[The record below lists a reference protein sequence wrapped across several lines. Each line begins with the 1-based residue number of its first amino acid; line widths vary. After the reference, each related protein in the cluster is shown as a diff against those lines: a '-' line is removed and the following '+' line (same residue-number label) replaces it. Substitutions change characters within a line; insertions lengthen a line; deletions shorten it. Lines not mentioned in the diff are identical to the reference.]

1 MSREK
6 CHKLRSEPTPH
17 FNQPWWWVCVDC
29 CKDCDDFLAL
39 VLVLCVNFLDLWWAC
54 VNYDLWFSFSFSF
67 CCKDCD
73 DFLVCCSTG
82 ELELG
87 GGITSLLYPKLNF
100 FLNGGTPNFFI
111 QFPNSLIQLFIFLFF
126 NFFQFL
132 SRWCLLDIACSQK

>member
-1 MSREK
+1 MISSSWSIFVVVEIFD
-6 CHKLRSEPTPH
+6 LSMG
-17 FNQPWWWVCVDC
+17 VCDH
-29 CKDCDDFLAL
+29 
-39 VLVLCVNFLDLWWAC
+39 
-54 VNYDLWFSFSFSF
+54 DLWFSFSFCF
-67 CCKDCD
+67 RCKDCD

-111 QFPNSLIQLFIFLFF
+111 QFPNLLIQLFIFLFF

-132 SRWCLLDIACSQK
+132 ST